1 MKTPTYHSLWLI
13 STSSKEFVRIH
24 VLSNVNLAP
33 LVPRI
38 TGHEVTLGDYGDVLR
53 TLTDPNTN
61 FVAEVLMVLLD
72 GDELMDSGDLSAEIP
87 TVIDS
92 FAKSHPEMMVITST
106 ICPSPSTSSTYEI
119 SQTKDGRSAQGRA
132 YESAIVEV
140 ATANANVIIFD
151 VKLVFDKYGRE
162 KLTSSTFWYAG
173 RIPYT
178 TLWFEECGRHVAGL
192 LDAYAGRTRKVLV
205 CDLDGTLWGGIL
217 GEDGPSGIALG
228 EDGVGKCYRD
238 LQRQIKTLLGNGVLL
253 ALISKNNRTEVDD
266 VFTGHPMMI
275 LQPEDFVAT
284 RVGWGD
290 KVSSL
295 VAIAEDLSLGLDSF
309 VFLDDNPVERA
320 MISENLP
327 TVAVPDFPTR
337 PELLLEWFVD
347 EVAFPY
353 FPRVRVLDSDRNKTA
368 QYQARNERIS
378 EAESVVDLDA
388 FIERLEIQLDIRTDD
403 EFSVERAAQMTQKTN
418 QFNLTTKRCTPDQ
431 IKAWLNSNDH
441 AVFTLAYQDRFGDE
455 GIVGLAVIAL
465 STADIPVFLLSCRII
480 GRKVERSLLR
490 CIEEFA
496 AQNDL
501 TEIKC
506 LFVPTEKNSVSAEF
520 LNESGWVIEKAEV
533 AGGIS
538 YRKDLS

>member
-1 MKTPTYHSLWLI
+1 MKTPTYHLLWLI
-13 STSSKEFVRIH
+13 STSSKELVRIH

-53 TLTDPNTN
+53 TLTDPNTD

-87 TVIDS
+87 TAIDS

-119 SQTKDGRSAQGRA
+119 SQTKDGRSAQGWA

-140 ATANANVIIFD
+140 ATANTNVIIFD

-295 VAIAEDLSLGLDSF
+295 VAISEDLSLGLDSF

-431 IKAWLNSNDH
+431 IKAWMDSNDH

-496 AQNDL
+496 VQNDL

-520 LNESGWVIEKAEV
+520 LNESGWVIERAEV
-533 AGGIS
+533 VGGIS

>member
-1 MKTPTYHSLWLI
+1 MKTPTYHLLWLI
-13 STSSKEFVRIH
+13 STSSKELVRIH

-53 TLTDPNTN
+53 TLTDPNTD

-87 TVIDS
+87 TAIDN

-119 SQTKDGRSAQGRA
+119 SQTKDGRSAQGWA

-140 ATANANVIIFD
+140 ATANTNVIIFD

-295 VAIAEDLSLGLDSF
+295 VAISEDLSLGLDSF

-431 IKAWLNSNDH
+431 IKAWMDSNDH

-496 AQNDL
+496 VQNDL

-520 LNESGWVIEKAEV
+520 LNESGWVIERAEV
-533 AGGIS
+533 VGGIS

>member
-53 TLTDPNTN
+53 TLTDPNTD

-87 TVIDS
+87 TAIDN

-140 ATANANVIIFD
+140 ATANTNVIIFD

-238 LQRQIKTLLGNGVLL
+238 LQRQIKTLLENGALL
-253 ALISKNNRTEVDD
+253 ALTSKNNRTEVDD

-431 IKAWLNSNDH
+431 IKAWMNSNDH

-496 AQNDL
+496 VQNDL